1 MDYQEIWRGALNSFR
16 VNKASFLLTSL
27 GIAIGTAAVILVA
40 SVVGGGQRFIIGQI
54 QGIGA
59 NIIYAEH
66 ARAFSTG
73 DVEHSPADELT
84 IADMQA
90 VQEQVPQIQAAS
102 PLYQFPDLLTFPG
115 GVQRNVRVLGVSPA
129 YQSIRN
135 LNLLEGRF
143 FDDQESTEN
152 AKNAVITPELATKL
166 FGSASAAIG
175 QTIKLENLAFT
186 VVGVFKERTETF
198 GQSEVADETALIP
211 STVALYFRSSS
222 AVDQMFFSVAEA
234 DQVPAATQAVARVIQ
249 SRHRAD
255 AVYHV
260 TNLAEL
266 LQVAS
271 TTTKALSVVLGLI
284 SVVTLIIGGV
294 GIMNIMLAN
303 IRARVKEIGLRKA
316 IGAKRRDIVLQFLS
330 ESLLMS
336 MFGGAFGATTAIALV
351 ILVGVLTGYSLPVS
365 TWSIGLAL
373 MSAASTG
380 ILFGTVPAKRAAD
393 LDPVMALHAE

>member
-1 MDYQEIWRGALNSFR
+1 MDYQEIWRGALSSFR

-40 SVVGGGQRFIIGQI
+40 SVVSGGKRFIIGQI

-66 ARAFSTG
+66 AGPTG
-73 DVEHSPADELT
+73 DVNRSPADELT
-84 IADMQA
+84 VADMQA
-90 VQEQVPQIQAAS
+90 VQQQVPQIEAAS
-102 PLYQFPDLLTFPG
+102 PLFQFPDLVTFPG
-115 GVQRNVRVLGVSPA
+115 GVQRNVRVLGVSPD
-129 YQSIRN
+129 YVTIRN
-135 LNLLEGRF
+135 LDLLAGRF

-152 AKNAVITPELATKL
+152 AKNAVITPELAAKL
-166 FGSASAAIG
+166 FGSVSGAIG

-186 VVGVFKERTETF
+186 VVGVFRERTETF
-198 GQSEVADETALIP
+198 GQSEVANETALIP
-211 STVALYFRSSS
+211 STVARYFRSSE
-222 AVDQMFFSVAEA
+222 AVDQIFFSVRDA
-234 DQVPAATQAVARVIQ
+234 DQVPATTQAAAKVIQ

-284 SVVTLIIGGV
+284 SLVTLIIGGV

-303 IRARVKEIGLRKA
+303 IRARVKEIGIRKA

-351 ILVGVLTGYSLPVS
+351 ILAGVLTGYSLPVS

-373 MSAASTG
+373 ISAASTG

-393 LDPVMALHAE
+393 LDPVLALHAE